1 MRWSLEYVSVLD
13 GFILTFHL
21 LFFQLRLVNM
31 QVMNANTLPRLFAL
45 KLVDFVL
52 MVESVGRMFIIFMY
66 TMVVTGKFLDDIM
79 SP

>member
-1 MRWSLEYVSVLD
+1 
-13 GFILTFHL
+13 
-21 LFFQLRLVNM
+21 M

-66 TMVVTGKFLDDIM
+66 TTVVTGKFVDEM
-79 SP
+79 VSS